1 MTPLTTCAR
10 TDVGQQR
17 ETNEDA
23 ALIRNLGEAHLLAVA
38 DGMGGHAAGDVASEL
53 AIGTFA
59 DTVKAA
65 LERDRTAGESVLRE
79 AVVEANEAVLDRAAA
94 DGLEGMG
101 TTLVAALVQG
111 GRALFVNV
119 GDSRGYHIDERGRLE
134 QVTTDQSL
142 VQELVEQGEL
152 TEAEARDH
160 PQRNVVSQALGTDE
174 TIEPDLDSIAFGGTV
189 LCCSDG
195 LPEEVKDETIAS
207 VVDDAMS
214 VEAAAETLI
223 NRANAAGGSDNIAVA
238 LGARWS

>member
-1 MTPLTTCAR
+1 MTELTTCAR

-23 ALIRNLGEAHLLAVA
+23 VLTRDLGDADLLAVA

-53 AIGTFA
+53 AIETFA
-59 DTVKAA
+59 DTVAGA
-65 LERDRTAGESVLRE
+65 LDRGRTDGEAILRE
-79 AVVEANEAVLDRAAA
+79 AVAEANAAVVERAAG

-101 TTLVAALVQG
+101 TTLVGTLVRG

-119 GDSRGYHIDERGRLE
+119 GDSRGYHIDERGAIE

-142 VQELVEQGEL
+142 VQELLERGDITPE
-152 TEAEARDH
+152 EARTH

-174 TIEPDLDSIAFGGTV
+174 TVEPDLDSIPFGGTL

-195 LPEEVKDETIAS
+195 LTEE
-207 VVDDAMS
+207 VDDATIATVVDGAAS
-214 VEAAAETLI
+214 VEAAAERLVE
-223 NRANAAGGSDNIAVA
+223 RANAAGGSDNIAVA
-238 LGARWS
+238 LGSRWS

>member
-1 MTPLTTCAR
+1 MTELTTCAR
-10 TDVGQQR
+10 TDVGRER

-23 ALIRNLGEAHLLAVA
+23 ALVRDLGEADLLAVA

-53 AIGTFA
+53 AIETFA
-59 DTVKAA
+59 DVVEPA
-65 LERDRTAGESVLRE
+65 LERGRTDGEAILRE
-79 AVVEANEAVLDRAAA
+79 AVAEANAAVLDRAAE

-101 TTLVAALVQG
+101 TTLVAALVRG

-119 GDSRGYHIDERGRLE
+119 GDSRGYHIDERGRIE

-142 VQELVEQGEL
+142 VQELVERGEL

-174 TIEPDLDSIAFGGTV
+174 TVEPDLDSIAFGGTL

-195 LPEEVKDETIAS
+195 LSEEVADDGLEA
-207 VVDDAMS
+207 VVADADT
-214 VEAAAETLI
+214 VEGAAETLI
-223 NRANAAGGSDNIAVA
+223 DRANAAGGSDNIAVA

>member
-1 MTPLTTCAR
+1 MNALTTCVR

-17 ETNEDA
+17 ETDEDA
-23 ALIRNLGEAHLLAVA
+23 ALTRDLGEAHLLAVA

-59 DTVKAA
+59 DTVEAA
-65 LERDRTAGESVLRE
+65 LERGRTEGAAVLRE
-79 AVVEANEAVLDRAAA
+79 AVAEANTAVHERAAA

-101 TTLVAALVQG
+101 TTLVAALVRG

-119 GDSRGYHIDERGRLE
+119 GDSRAYHIDERGRIE

-142 VQELVEQGEL
+142 VQELVAQGEI
-152 TEAEARDH
+152 TEAKAHDH

-174 TIEPDLDSIAFGGTV
+174 TVEPDLDSIAFGGTL

-195 LPEEVKDETIAS
+195 LTEEVDDETIAT

-214 VEAAAETLI
+214 VQAAAETLI
-223 NRANAAGGSDNIAVA
+223 TRANAAGGSDNIAVA

>member
-53 AIGTFA
+53 AIETFA
-59 DTVKAA
+59 DTVEAA

-195 LPEEVKDETIAS
+195 LPEEVKDEALAS

-238 LGARWS
+238 LGAR